1 MKIILTLAI
10 IILFPFFLIGQHS
23 TDILA
28 KRESTEEAIKITASL
43 LEEAR
48 KDETVSLNR
57 LKLINAQINNRNSL
71 IKSLQD
77 EYNLFDEFT
86 RINSEVLEILRE
98 DLAALKEEYGSLMRV
113 SQKSKGN
120 NKMVVFIFSSENL
133 NQAYKRLQ
141 YVRQY
146 TQRRK
151 QQMEIIDVIS
161 KLIDNNTVRLQQQ
174 KEKKTALIQARQR
187 ENILLQKEKIEQDE
201 SIRQLRN
208 NQAKLMTTLREQ
220 ESEQEEL
227 EKLIAKTLEDQ
238 ENNTKKDLTEHKI
251 LTDDFKNNKG
261 RLPWPVDRGVVVNS
275 FGVSSHPLL
284 KEVPIKN
291 NGIDIVAGT
300 GFKAKAVFPGEVS
313 RIFTLT
319 GGNISVILRHGSF
332 LTLYANLSEVYVRV
346 GQKVDLR
353 QELGQIYTDPG
364 DNKTILKFQ
373 VWEENRKQDP
383 QEWLVRY

>member
-275 FGVSSHPLL
+275 FGISSHPLL